1 MPPAMSSTWVEAD
14 AELGEGQQ
22 RQLAGEELLQQVGDL
37 RGVAGAVDAAGLDD
51 HAGQAVLG
59 DHPLG
64 DLVRLAAWS
73 PRSRR

>member
-1 MPPAMSSTWVEAD
+1 MSSTWV
-14 AELGEGQQ
+14 
-22 RQLAGEELLQQVGDL
+22 RQMPSSGKGISGSLAGEELVEQVGDL